1 MAQAKLTVTR
11 GKPNLKDI
19 TVGAGTPI
27 AGSDAMELN
36 IDFTRMTRGDA
47 MVMLDNLRAK
57 VFNLPWPMA

>member
-1 MAQAKLTVTR
+1 MAQAKLIVTR

-36 IDFTRMTRGDA
+36 IDFTKMTRGDA

>member
-19 TVGAGTPI
+19 TVAAGTPI

-36 IDFTRMTRGDA
+36 IDFTKMTKGDA
-47 MVMLDNLRAK
+47 MVMIDNLRAK